1 MLSLRGDLAF
11 GGQRCP
17 RKQAGSHKCYKC
29 YISLKN
35 KCKKKKKKI
44 MTVSHTRWGYQIIII
59 KKNSVD
65 HYEMTNKTVKSET
78 EHSVKVFT

>member
-1 MLSLRGDLAF
+1 M
-11 GGQRCP
+11 
-17 RKQAGSHKCYKC
+17 
-29 YISLKN
+29 KN